1 VEASSPGHEDPLAA
15 DRRTLIIA
23 VVAMVVLVAVGV
35 GSAAVFTRSACTRI
49 GPDPLAAGAAGT
61 GVEEVLSAAFA
72 DADDAV
78 LESMSNG
85 VTALAGV
92 LGPVRGMA
100 EVGEAERLASLG
112 DDGVAAIGPTTTVLD
127 PTGATI
133 TAAGGFREGATVV
146 GSGGTL
152 YSLALVNELTGQ
164 VDALLPVD
172 RELTARTCVDT
183 ATVGTQL
190 AFHLAAGD
198 GELLLL
204 RVDEDGDDAR
214 VELRD
219 PVAGRVWASAVDVA
233 RAPAGIMGERLT
245 GRLGPGMAVLGGR
258 TTEEEQ
264 TPVLAALERTGGE
277 VAWTVERDAL
287 AEVLSGPVSWV
298 DPIVVTDEIVVA
310 LVSPEASRGTGRL
323 IGLGAV
329 DGSLA
334 WIADLGSSVAVL
346 DASEDGDRL
355 LLAVTGEGRRG
366 FGELHLGDGS
376 YRELSRSD
384 PASAGA
390 AVASIGDR
398 RMVVTEQ
405 AVDVVTNG
413 SVQSFSSPL
422 VGRDAV
428 THPGGV
434 TLLFGGSGGGGV
446 AVTFGR

>member
-1 VEASSPGHEDPLAA
+1 VDASSPGHEDPLAA

-23 VVAMVVLVAVGV
+23 VVAMVVLVAIGV
-35 GSAAVFTRSACTRI
+35 GSAAVFTRSACARI
-49 GPDPLAAGAAGT
+49 GPDPVAAGAAGT

-72 DADDAV
+72 DADDAT
-78 LESMSNG
+78 LESMANG

-100 EVGEAERLASLG
+100 DVGEAERLATLG
-112 DDGVAAIGPTTTVLD
+112 DHGVAAVGPTTTVLE
-127 PTGATI
+127 PSGAAV

-146 GSGGTL
+146 GSGDTL

-172 RELTARTCVDT
+172 HELTARTCVDT

-219 PVAGRVWASAVDVA
+219 PVAGRVWASAVDVG

-245 GRLGPGMAVLGGR
+245 GLLGPRMAVVGGR
-258 TTEEEQ
+258 STEEEQ
-264 TPVLAALERTGGE
+264 APVVTALERAGGE
-277 VAWTVERDAL
+277 VAWTVSLAAL
-287 AEVLSGPVSWV
+287 AAVLPGAVTWV
-298 DPIVVTDEIVVA
+298 DPIAVTDELVVA
-310 LVSPEASRGTGRL
+310 LVSPESSRGTGRL
-323 IGLGAV
+323 IGLGAA

-334 WIADLGSSVAVL
+334 WIADLGPPVAVL
-346 DASEDGDRL
+346 DASEDGDRM
-355 LLAVTGEGRRG
+355 LLALSGEGRLG

-384 PASAGA
+384 RASPRA
-390 AVASIGDR
+390 AVAIIGDR
-398 RMVVTEQ
+398 RMVVGEG

-422 VGRDAV
+422 VGKDAV

-434 TLLFGGSGGGGV
+434 TLLFGGPGGGGV
-446 AVTFGR
+446 TVTFGR